1 MARYFI
7 KRRKFIKIR
16 VQGVSPFPAIL
27 ATKRNQNRTL
37 ATKNSN
43 RKEWYLVPKY
53 KLGKTARLVLRLKP
67 DQKILIVN
75 KARNANKTIN
85 DFCTDIILNF
95 EYVDQ
100 LQRIENMQR
109 KKLALLQNLAN
120 NINQIAVYCNTH
132 ETFPQKHILQQI
144 LKEAIKDGNF

>member
-1 MARYFI
+1 M
-7 KRRKFIKIR
+7 
-16 VQGVSPFPAIL
+16 
-27 ATKRNQNRTL
+27 
-37 ATKNSN
+37 
-43 RKEWYLVPKY
+43 PKY

>member
-1 MARYFI
+1 M
-7 KRRKFIKIR
+7 
-16 VQGVSPFPAIL
+16 
-27 ATKRNQNRTL
+27 
-37 ATKNSN
+37 
-43 RKEWYLVPKY
+43 PKY

-67 DQKILIVN
+67 DQKISIVN

-109 KKLALLQNLAN
+109 KKLAVLQNLAN
-120 NINQIAVYCNTH
+120 NINQIAVYCNTN
-132 ETFPQKHILQQI
+132 ETFPQKYILQQI